1 MAAIFVPFRTRIG
14 DNLSQEAIQSEFG
27 QQEILQAEVDLQEV
41 ENVERQAR
49 KQAAVRLLRYSIL
62 KLLALFF
69 TVAIGVYLTVL
80 VANMGGHVDEIRR
93 GQIRETVALEL
104 AANPE
109 FQKLPEAERTALMND
124 TIAIQ
129 ERRYGLDQPFILRS
143 FSYLYDALTLQL
155 GFSDGIT
162 SDSGSRQVR
171 NIILER
177 LPSTLAL
184 FGAANLLVFFIALF
198 FGLALSRRY
207 GSFADK
213 LVLGLAP
220 TSSAPGWFY
229 GLFLILV
236 FAGLLGFLPYG
247 GMVSAP
253 PPDNRLEYGLS
264 VAKHMILPV
273 TAVLISTVFITIYKW
288 RTFFLIYSSED
299 YVQMAKAK
307 GLTDGMIERRY
318 VLRPTLP
325 NIITSFA
332 LLLITLWSGAII
344 LETVFNWPG
353 IGQLY
358 FRAIGVYDTPVILAN
373 VVVYAYLL
381 AITVFLLD
389 FIYAL
394 VDPRVRVADGG
405 EKR

>member
-1 MAAIFVPFRTRIG
+1 
-14 DNLSQEAIQSEFG
+14 LSQELIQSQVG
-27 QQEILQAEVDLQEV
+27 KRRLPQTEIDLREVADE
-41 ENVERQAR
+41 ERKAR
-49 KQAAVRLLRYSIL
+49 NQAAVRLLRYSLL

-69 TVAIGVYLTVL
+69 TVTVGVYITVL
-80 VANMGGHVDEIRR
+80 VANMGGYVDEIRR
-93 GQIRETVALEL
+93 GTIRESVAL
-104 AANPE
+104 AISADPN
-109 FQKLPEAERTALMND
+109 FQRLPAGERTAIMEER
-124 TIAIQ
+124 IAIQ
-129 ERRYGLDQPFILRS
+129 ERRFGLEQPFIFRS
-143 FSYLYDALTLQL
+143 FTYLTDALTLNL
-155 GFSDGIT
+155 GFSEVLT
-162 SDSGSRQVR
+162 SDSGSRSVR

-177 LPSTLAL
+177 LPSTLVL
-184 FGAANLLVFFIALF
+184 FGAANLLVFFVALF

-207 GSFADK
+207 GSFGDK

-229 GLFLILV
+229 GLFLILI
-236 FAGLLGFLPYG
+236 FAGLLSVLPFG

-253 PPDNRLEYGLS
+253 PPDNKFEYGLS
-264 VAKHMILPV
+264 VLKHIVLPV
-273 TAVLISTVFITIYKW
+273 MAVLISTVFITIYKW

-299 YVQMAKAK
+299 YVHMAKAK
-307 GLTDGMIERRY
+307 GLTDSMIERRY

-394 VDPRVRVADGG
+394 VDPRVRVTGG
-405 EKR
+405 SGKQ